1 MLNRLDDPPSGL
13 AHIIDDRLDKRVGVT
28 RQGKLGQL
36 VMICCK
42 VTPDCHMGIE
52 RTKAL
57 ILLVKLSPYHEQAL
71 IAGRGRQCLMQSGV
85 SGEEFKRQLAV
96 FSEARRGRPPIELGS
111 NTQNG
116 RAACRA
122 RGCPYGEI

>member
-13 AHIIDDRLDKRVGVT
+13 AHMIDDRLDKRVGVT

-42 VTPDCHMGIE
+42 VTPACHMGIE
-52 RTKAL
+52 STKAL

-71 IAGRGRQCLMQSGV
+71 IAGRGRQCLMERGGR
-85 SGEEFKRQLAV
+85 GEER
-96 FSEARRGRPPIELGS
+96 SEGRRVGKECGR
-111 NTQNG
+111 T
-116 RAACRA
+116 CRS
-122 RGCPYGEI
+122 RCRR